1 MFEINKLFGNTYYF
15 SAFSNVGI
23 YKCGDNEVVL
33 IDTCDHPR
41 MIRTLDRLLSAKNLK
56 VKAVINTH
64 CHVDHIAGNKFF
76 SDKYGCELLA
86 PKEECYFVEHPD
98 FEAKFYYAG
107 IDTEKSRN
115 PFFCAEASLPK
126 PIKENELP
134 KGLEVFQLPGHA
146 FDMVGVKT
154 DDNVLFLADSILSK
168 KTWDEHK
175 LPFFHNVNKSIETL
189 EKIKNMSGK
198 IFVPSHDEPKE
209 NIGELAEYNINKMNE
224 RKELVYDICE
234 GQSFDDMFSIL
245 IEELDINLVT
255 TKYPMY
261 SIMLRNYLQ
270 SLVED
275 KAIYA
280 KVEDIGRFIYHRK

>member
-1 MFEINKLFGNTYYF
+1 MFEINKLSGKTYYF

-23 YKCGDNEVVL
+23 FKCSDEEVVL

-41 MIRTLDRLLSAKNLK
+41 MIRTLDRLLGAKNLK
-56 VKAVINTH
+56 VKTVINTH
-64 CHVDHIAGNKFF
+64 CHVDHIAGNKYF

-86 PKEECYFVEHPD
+86 PKDECFFVEHPD

-115 PFFCAEASLPK
+115 PFFCVDPSEPK
-126 PIKENELP
+126 AIEESELP
-134 KGLEVFQLPGHA
+134 KGIEVFPLPGHS
-146 FDMVGVKT
+146 FNMVGVKT
-154 DDNVLFLADSILSK
+154 EDDVVFLADAILSK

-175 LPFFHNVNKSIETL
+175 LPFFHNVNESLETLKSI
-189 EKIKNMSGK
+189 KNIEGK
-198 IFVPSHDEPKE
+198 IFVPAHDEPTE
-209 NIGELAEYNINKMNE
+209 NIKELAEYNIMKMNE
-224 RKELVYDICE
+224 RKNLVYDICE
-234 GQSFDDMFSIL
+234 GHSFDEMFSIL
-245 IEELDINLVT
+245 IEELGIKLVT

-261 SIMLRNYLQ
+261 SIMLRNFLQ

-280 KVEDIGRFIYHRK
+280 KVEDTAKFIYHRN